1 MICSSK
7 EVISGRVP
15 QGIAALFVA
24 LSGTRRKG
32 ARMAKYFMTGTKY
45 ELFERMMM
53 STDRKGRDEKD
64 HQDSQSGDE
73 RKEMRT

>member
-1 MICSSK
+1 
-7 EVISGRVP
+7 
-15 QGIAALFVA
+15 
-24 LSGTRRKG
+24 
-32 ARMAKYFMTGTKY
+32 MAKYFMTGTKY